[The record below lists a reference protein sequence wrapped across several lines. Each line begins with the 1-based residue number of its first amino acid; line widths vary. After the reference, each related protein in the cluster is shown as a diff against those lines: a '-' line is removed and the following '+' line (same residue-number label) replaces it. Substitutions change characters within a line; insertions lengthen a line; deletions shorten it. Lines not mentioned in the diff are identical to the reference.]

1 VAAEGDQPQ
10 GEGEFREGRRPRRER
25 NRDRDRDWQPRGERD
40 PMAVIEPEASP
51 LPTASEAPA
60 SEGSPLLRGQDGA
73 VSEAPAFLG
82 RKTRSAPAEEA
93 PAPAAAEG
101 GEEVKK
107 PRRRRAPRSFEAGE
121 GAPAPSESE
130 EA

>member
-1 VAAEGDQPQ
+1 
-10 GEGEFREGRRPRRER
+10 
-25 NRDRDRDWQPRGERD
+25 
-40 PMAVIEPEASP
+40 MAVIEPEASP
-51 LPTASEAPA
+51 LPIASAPA
-60 SEGSPLLRGQDGA
+60 SESSPVLRGQDGA

-82 RKTRSAPAEEA
+82 RKTSRTTAAAAVAEPAAEA
-93 PAPAAAEG
+93 PASTVD

-121 GAPAPSESE
+121 GAPASSESE

>member
-1 VAAEGDQPQ
+1 
-10 GEGEFREGRRPRRER
+10 
-25 NRDRDRDWQPRGERD
+25 
-40 PMAVIEPEASP
+40 VIEPEASP
-51 LPTASEAPA
+51 LTAQAPA
-60 SEGSPLLRGQDGA
+60 ESSPVLRGQDGA

-82 RKTRSAPAEEA
+82 RKTERAAKPAAAAVAEA
-93 PAPAAAEG
+93 PAAAPEAEG

-121 GAPAPSESE
+121 GAPASSEPE

>member
-1 VAAEGDQPQ
+1 
-10 GEGEFREGRRPRRER
+10 
-25 NRDRDRDWQPRGERD
+25 
-40 PMAVIEPEASP
+40 VIEPEASP
-51 LPTASEAPA
+51 LTAQAPA
-60 SEGSPLLRGQDGA
+60 ESSPVLRGQDGA

-82 RKTRSAPAEEA
+82 RKTERAAKPAAAVAE
-93 PAPAAAEG
+93 APAAAPEAEV

-121 GAPAPSESE
+121 GAPASSEPE

>member
-1 VAAEGDQPQ
+1 
-10 GEGEFREGRRPRRER
+10 
-25 NRDRDRDWQPRGERD
+25 
-40 PMAVIEPEASP
+40 MIEPEASP
-51 LPTASEAPA
+51 LPTSGAPA
-60 SEGSPLLRGQDGA
+60 SESSPVLRGQDGA

-82 RKTRSAPAEEA
+82 RKTSRAAAAAEPAAATAE
-93 PAPAAAEG
+93 APAAAAD

-121 GAPAPSESE
+121 GAPTSSEPE

>member
-1 VAAEGDQPQ
+1 
-10 GEGEFREGRRPRRER
+10 
-25 NRDRDRDWQPRGERD
+25 
-40 PMAVIEPEASP
+40 MIEPEASP
-51 LPTASEAPA
+51 LPTSDASASE
-60 SEGSPLLRGQDGA
+60 SSPVLRGQDGA

-82 RKTRSAPAEEA
+82 RKSTRAPRTVAAPVVEA
-93 PAPAAAEG
+93 PAAEAPAAEG

-121 GAPAPSESE
+121 GAPAGSESE